1 MRILPFNDMQNGYR
15 HIALKTEGNYPMS
28 LPMIFVQ
35 FEIKIYVPD
44 GLGDFMD
51 ALCDPRAFMSAQEKR
66 AEQMKA
72 MGIEEDAVEET
83 AAPEAKKDATKAGG
97 LDVKGKPGPGQAKKA
112 EDPKKED
119 YSSVLKPITGWVASV
134 ICFDSFTLN
143 NVIRF
148 GETYQLV
155 EILVPMAVN
164 TNLHSSSSLK
174 VTAIRLNRF

>member
-72 MGIEEDAVEET
+72 MGIEEDAVEEV

-119 YSSVLKPITGWVASV
+119 YSSVLKPITGRVASV
-134 ICFDSFTLN
+134 ICFDSFT
-143 NVIRF
+143 VPGIFFDRF
-148 GETYQLV
+148 YGVGLSQTDSVAL
-155 EILVPMAVN
+155 
-164 TNLHSSSSLK
+164 
-174 VTAIRLNRF
+174 RFFFPKP

>member
-51 ALCDPRAFMSAQEKR
+51 ALVDPRAFMSAQEKR

-72 MGIEEDAVEET
+72 MGIGD
-83 AAPEAKKDATKAGG
+83 
-97 LDVKGKPGPGQAKKA
+97 
-112 EDPKKED
+112 
-119 YSSVLKPITGWVASV
+119 
-134 ICFDSFTLN
+134 IC
-143 NVIRF
+143 RF
-148 GETYQLV
+148 GFMDPPKEERVRYALKRLRVLGALDKDEKISPLGFQV
-155 EILVPMAVN
+155 KKME
-164 TNLHSSSSLK
+164 SLNP
-174 VTAIRLNRF
+174 RNR